1 MADNIPQSLDY
12 TSRDF
17 YSLRDD
23 LIARVKSRLAAA
35 GKQWNGTDPSD
46 FGVALI
52 EAFAHVGDVT
62 SYYIDRVANESYL
75 TTATQRQ
82 SLLDLSQLY
91 GYVPSGYRQA
101 SVYLDFT
108 NSDTEN
114 TVTIP
119 AGTQFG
125 VDVVSSV
132 STYSSV
138 TKIIY
143 TIDTEVLVPAAVD
156 SLNPGKAS
164 GLAWHGYSCASLST
178 NAANPLD
185 ATDFAGELLG
195 SSNGLSNQA
204 FVLSSN
210 HMADNTLEV
219 YVSTGNAYTLW
230 TKVDHLA
237 DYGPTDTVYT
247 AVVDG
252 NNYVTVTFGDGVSGA
267 IPSVGSAIKTTY
279 IIGGG
284 EEGNIKGGNTF
295 TIVYVPVEFGLT
307 VEDLKTTVVVT
318 NSSENPATGGEDP
331 ESNDS
336 IRQNAPAALRTMNRA
351 VTLNDFGDL
360 ALTISGV
367 GKAKAYASSPNSIL
381 MYISAQVSDVSSD
394 YYPGYDAAN
403 TVIDPKWYTLQD
415 SVSTFMSD
423 KTQIGTTVSYFPPN
437 YTDAFITV
445 EYSIFPGYT
454 YSQISQSIKY
464 AIVYGYGYN
473 YMEFDTVI
481 YPEQIEALL
490 MSLPGVKTA
499 RVVELYPD
507 GGSGRAPLVPAQGE
521 LFVFRDENTDT
532 MPIASLVSL
541 LPSTGTLV
549 PAFNPAV
556 FSYRMTDAGATSLD
570 FIPTSFNNATII
582 LDEVATVPSGTMSP
596 SVSVPLGVTTKVTF
610 RVTSEDTTTSNVYT
624 LDVIN

>member
-1 MADNIPQSLDY
+1 
-12 TSRDF
+12 
-17 YSLRDD
+17 
-23 LIARVKSRLAAA
+23 
-35 GKQWNGTDPSD
+35 
-46 FGVALI
+46 
-52 EAFAHVGDVT
+52 
-62 SYYIDRVANESYL
+62 
-75 TTATQRQ
+75 
-82 SLLDLSQLY
+82 
-91 GYVPSGYRQA
+91 
-101 SVYLDFT
+101 
-108 NSDTEN
+108 
-114 TVTIP
+114 
-119 AGTQFG
+119 
-125 VDVVSSV
+125 
-132 STYSSV
+132 
-138 TKIIY
+138 
-143 TIDTEVLVPAAVD
+143 
-156 SLNPGKAS
+156 
-164 GLAWHGYSCASLST
+164 
-178 NAANPLD
+178 
-185 ATDFAGELLG
+185 
-195 SSNGLSNQA
+195 
-204 FVLSSN
+204 
-210 HMADNTLEV
+210 
-219 YVSTGNAYTLW
+219 
-230 TKVDHLA
+230 
-237 DYGPTDTVYT
+237 
-247 AVVDG
+247 
-252 NNYVTVTFGDGVSGA
+252 
-267 IPSVGSAIKTTY
+267 
-279 IIGGG
+279 
-284 EEGNIKGGNTF
+284 
-295 TIVYVPVEFGLT
+295 
-307 VEDLKTTVVVT
+307 
-318 NSSENPATGGEDP
+318 
-331 ESNDS
+331 
-336 IRQNAPAALRTMNRA
+336 MNRA